1 MKTSASTIS
10 SSLTTIPPFIKM
22 RSFWACKTTIK
33 RRLAGEFHTHS
44 CTCAKWNSS
53 AKKTSC
59 SQHGYYKTVSYK
71 LWFKLSALIS
81 FFFFFCSF
89 LFILKQRK
97 TEHETTEREFF
108 AFMLQ
113 VTSRYTCTILA
124 WNCKANVQSSVG
136 KRKVLNKRTFNTS
149 DVLFKKGKNS
159 RWWLL
164 QNLSKNHIHYFC
176 SLLYKTLKSK
186 AKQYKKQWLHQL
198 EYFKLQCPVLFQS
211 E

>member
-1 MKTSASTIS
+1 M
-10 SSLTTIPPFIKM
+10 
-22 RSFWACKTTIK
+22 
-33 RRLAGEFHTHS
+33 
-44 CTCAKWNSS
+44 
-53 AKKTSC
+53 
-59 SQHGYYKTVSYK
+59 
-71 LWFKLSALIS
+71 LWFH

-113 VTSRYTCTILA
+113 VTSRYTCKILA

-136 KRKVLNKRTFNTS
+136 KRKVLNKGTLNTS
-149 DVLFKKGKNS
+149 NVLFQKVKTADGVCYRTLARITS
-159 RWWLL
+159 
-164 QNLSKNHIHYFC
+164 IC